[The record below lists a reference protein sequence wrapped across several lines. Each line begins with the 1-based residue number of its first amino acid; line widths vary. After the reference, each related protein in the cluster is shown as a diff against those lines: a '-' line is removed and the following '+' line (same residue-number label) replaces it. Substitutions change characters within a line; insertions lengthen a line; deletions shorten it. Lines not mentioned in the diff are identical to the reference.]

1 MFAGGFEEFIIMD
14 KITVGNIDIELHRK
28 KIKNIHLTVYPTE
41 GRVRLSVPK
50 QMGDEEVR
58 NFVVSKLAWINKQ
71 RSKAA
76 AQEKQAERE
85 FVSGESHYFLGEEYL
100 LNVIETTGKQHV
112 ELRNNKYL
120 YLYARQG
127 SSIKKREKILSEWY
141 RQSLKEIIPPLIEKW
156 EKIIGVSV
164 NDFGIKL
171 MKTRWGTC
179 NIRDRRIWINLE
191 LAKKNLKCIE
201 YIVVHEMVHL
211 LEKHHNQIFKNY
223 MSKFL
228 PDWKNIKDEL
238 NGLA

>member
-1 MFAGGFEEFIIMD
+1 MD
-14 KITVGNIDIELHRK
+14 KITVENIDIELYRK
-28 KIKNIHLTVYPTE
+28 KIKNIHLTVYPAE

-50 QMGDEEVR
+50 QMDDEAVR
-58 NFVVSKLAWINKQ
+58 KFVVSKLAWINKQ
-71 RSKAA
+71 RNKFITR
-76 AQEKQAERE
+76 ERQAERE
-85 FVSGESHYFLGEEYL
+85 FVSGESHYFLGAEYL
-100 LNVIETTGKQHV
+100 LNVIETAGKQHV
-112 ELRNNKYL
+112 ELRDDRYL
-120 YLYARQG
+120 DLYTRSG
-127 SSIKKREKILSEWY
+127 SSVEKRERILSEWY

-179 NIRDRRIWINLE
+179 NIRDKRIWINLE
-191 LAKKNLKCIE
+191 LAKKNPRCIE

-211 LEKHHNQIFKNY
+211 LEKHHNQTFKNY
-223 MSKFL
+223 MSEFL